1 MATTTEDIK
10 SIQQHV
16 ETVRQQQLATYQ
28 NQEPSMRYLAFRY
41 LEIICIGAFIFGFLW
56 NGTEVM
62 QLTTPQFMMLYG
74 GAGAVVCEI
83 LARVFSKKK

>member
-1 MATTTEDIK
+1 MVTTNEDIK
-10 SIQQHV
+10 NIQQHV
-16 ETVRQQQLATYQ
+16 EAVRSQQMASYQ
-28 NQEPSMRYLAFRY
+28 NQEPSMKYLAFRY

-62 QLTTPQFMMLYG
+62 SLTTPQFMMLYG
-74 GAGAVVCEI
+74 GMGAVICEI